1 MGRLRIHAILAAIIF
16 WVVLISCLNPNNIDP
31 EFIYRNHFE
40 TPQEE
45 IRNLIG
51 HGYYFQG
58 GDIWIRFEADKDIYP
73 KDFISFSRISDEIVR
88 TYFLDLF
95 SELIANGIFEE
106 RELSPDINVFM
117 TSGTLSCLEKHHLNK
132 ESHRAHSY
140 WFVTSGEGL
149 HYFRSWTN
157 G

>member
-1 MGRLRIHAILAAIIF
+1 MHRF
-16 WVVLISCLNPNNIDP
+16 ISLSLLFPCLLSTCISPNTIDP

-73 KDFISFSRISDEIVR
+73 NDFKSYSRISDETVR

-95 SELIANGIFEE
+95 SELIADGVFEE
-106 RELSPDINVFM
+106 RELSSDINVFM
-117 TSGTLSCLEKHHLNK
+117 TSGTLSCFEKRHLNE
-132 ESHRAHSY
+132 ESHREHNY